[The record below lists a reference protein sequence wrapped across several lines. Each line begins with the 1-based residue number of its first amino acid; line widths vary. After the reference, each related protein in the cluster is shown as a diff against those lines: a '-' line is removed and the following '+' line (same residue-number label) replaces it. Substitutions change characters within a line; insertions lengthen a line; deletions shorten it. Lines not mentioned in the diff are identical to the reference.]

1 MLDDMLDQGDR
12 SSHKDDRTQL
22 NDKVK
27 PADRVTF
34 LINYMY
40 MAIRNYQLVG
50 DKAREIQIMQE
61 IFIGCTESYINIM
74 AEWVN
79 RGELN
84 DRY

>member
-1 MLDDMLDQGDR
+1 M
-12 SSHKDDRTQL
+12 
-22 NDKVK
+22 
-27 PADRVTF
+27 
-34 LINYMY
+34 INYMY

-61 IFIGCTESYINIM
+61 VFIGCMESYINIM

-84 DRY
+84 DRYQEFFIK